1 VDFNLTTEQKIKAL
15 TASKETILS
24 EMYLLLVRMGID
36 PDTFNVDDEVEENVK
51 YAGEKYRLEGLIQS
65 FKMVEGKLADLQ

>member
-1 VDFNLTTEQKIKAL
+1 MDFNLTTEQKIKAL